1 MRQNKKQYYGSLN
14 VNHITDNKNFWR
26 VVKPNFSNKLLGTN
40 RVIVRDGGKI
50 ISDTEKVADT
60 FNKFF
65 VNIGKT
71 LKIDK
76 DKQFLVETK
85 DVFDPVLKAIKKYSA
100 HPSILRIKD
109 KMNNNVFSFRKVTY
123 EEILIEIN
131 SLDTSK
137 STQSE
142 DIPFKIIKD
151 NADIFANFILQNF
164 NKCII
169 DGKFPDQLKKADVSP
184 IFKKGNHNDKTNYRP
199 VSILPSLSKIYE
211 RLIYNQINHMTEN
224 ALSIFQCGFRKKY
237 STQHALIA
245 MIEKA
250 RKILDKGGTF
260 GALLTDL
267 SKAFDCMT
275 HDLLI
280 AKLHAPNFDM
290 KVLNLIFDYLTGR
303 KQRIKINSS
312 FSSYLNIFQ
321 GVPQGSIMSYAD
333 DSTSYVCSENVDVTQ
348 GKLEEIGKVLFEWF
362 SNNLLKGNADQFH
375 LILSTDEPFSIN
387 VDNEV
392 IKNSNNKKLLGM
404 NLNNRLG
411 FVTHVT
417 NISKRVSKK
426 LHALTRISQYI
437 NIHKRRMTMKAFI
450 ATKFGYC
457 MDICMSKLNS
467 RVNKLHERTLRIVYQ
482 DYASSFTELLEKD
495 NSTTMHSR
503 NIQLLATELFKVNNK
518 MSPPLV
524 NEIFVENAQHYYDLR
539 KKN

>member
-1 MRQNKKQYYGSLN
+1 MPQSKKQYYGSLN
-14 VNHITDNKNFWR
+14 VNHITDNKNFWM
-26 VVKPNFSNKLLGTN
+26 VVKPNFSNKILGNN
-40 RVIVRDGGKI
+40 RVTLRDGGKI

-60 FNKFF
+60 FNRFF
-65 VNIGKT
+65 VNIGNT

-76 DKQFLVETK
+76 DKPFLVETN
-85 DVFDPVLKAIKKYSA
+85 DEFDPVLKAIKKNSA
-100 HPSILRIKD
+100 HPSILSIKE

-137 STQSE
+137 SPQSE

-184 IFKKGNHNDKTNYRP
+184 VFKKGNHNDKTNYRP

-280 AKLHAPNFDM
+280 AKLCALFLFVEEVD
-290 KVLNLIFDYLTGR
+290 
-303 KQRIKINSS
+303 
-312 FSSYLNIFQ
+312 
-321 GVPQGSIMSYAD
+321 IMSYTD
-333 DSTSYVCSENVDVTQ
+333 DNTAHACSENVDVTLE
-348 GKLEEIGKVLFEWF
+348 KLEEVGKLLFEWWF
-362 SNNLLKGNADQFH
+362 CML
-375 LILSTDEPFSIN
+375 TN
-387 VDNEV
+387 V
-392 IKNSNNKKLLGM
+392 
-404 NLNNRLG
+404 
-411 FVTHVT
+411 
-417 NISKRVSKK
+417 IS
-426 LHALTRISQYI
+426 
-437 NIHKRRMTMKAFI
+437 F
-450 ATKFGYC
+450 
-457 MDICMSKLNS
+457 
-467 RVNKLHERTLRIVYQ
+467 
-482 DYASSFTELLEKD
+482 
-495 NSTTMHSR
+495 
-503 NIQLLATELFKVNNK
+503 
-518 MSPPLV
+518 
-524 NEIFVENAQHYYDLR
+524 
-539 KKN
+539 